1 MFNFYQ
7 EEMILKEKIRDM
19 QKWIAT
25 QQAKSAS
32 SIHTKKIEGQICCS
46 PCCPA
51 V

>member
-7 EEMILKEKIRDM
+7 EEMMLKEKIRDM

-25 QQAKSAS
+25 QHAKSAS
-32 SIHTKKIEGQICCS
+32 SINSKKIEDPICCS
-46 PCCPA
+46 SCCPA